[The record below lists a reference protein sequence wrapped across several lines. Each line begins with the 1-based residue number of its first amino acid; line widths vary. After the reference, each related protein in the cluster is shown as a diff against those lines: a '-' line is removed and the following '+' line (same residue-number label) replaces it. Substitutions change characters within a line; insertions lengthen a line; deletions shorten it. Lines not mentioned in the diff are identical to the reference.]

1 MTDSSTGPTRRARPA
16 TLEEVARSAGVSR
29 ATVSRVINGSP
40 KVSSEAKRAVEAA
53 VRKLGYAPNRAARS
67 LVTRRADAV
76 GLVVAE
82 SEQRVFGEPFFASLV
97 RGVSRELARTEV
109 QLVLLLTNAEQER
122 NRVQRFLSTHL
133 DGVLL
138 VSAHS
143 DDPLFE
149 ELSRSGLPAVLAG
162 RPPGPTSLPYVDA
175 DNVGGARSAVEH
187 LVARGRQRIATVTG
201 SLDMSVG
208 VDRLTGYRQGLEA
221 AGLERDERLEAVGDF
236 ATASG
241 ERGVEEL
248 LESCPEIDAI
258 FAASDLMAVG
268 AMRALEAAGRRV
280 PDDVAVVGFD
290 DSVVAESATPS
301 LTSVHQPVE
310 QIGERMV
317 MLLRD
322 AIAGDRAMPSATTLA
337 THLTVRESS

>member
-1 MTDSSTGPTRRARPA
+1 MTDSTGPTERRARPA

-29 ATVSRVINGSP
+29 ATVSRVVNGST
-40 KVSSEAKRAVEAA
+40 KVSSEARRAVEAA

-97 RGVSRELARTEV
+97 RGVSREVSTTTV
-109 QLVLLLTNAEQER
+109 QLVLLLTNSGDER

-143 DDPLFE
+143 DDPLLE
-149 ELSRSGLPAVLAG
+149 ELRASGLPAVLAG
-162 RPPGPTSLPYVDA
+162 RPPQPTSLPYVDA

-187 LVARGRQRIATVTG
+187 LVARGRKRIATITG

-208 VDRLTGYRQGLEA
+208 VDRLTGYRQGIEA
-221 AGLERDERLEAVGDF
+221 AGIERGDRLEAIGDF
-236 ATASG
+236 STASG
-241 ERGVEEL
+241 ERGAREL
-248 LESCPEIDAI
+248 LEQHPEIDAI

-280 PDDVAVVGFD
+280 PDDVGVVGFD

-310 QIGERMV
+310 QIGQRMV

-322 AIAGDRAMPSATTLA
+322 AIAGDRRVPSATTLA
-337 THLTVRESS
+337 TSLTIRDSS

>member
-1 MTDSSTGPTRRARPA
+1 MTDSESTSDRPRRA

-40 KVSSEAKRAVEAA
+40 KVSSEAKRAVKVA

-76 GLVVAE
+76 GLLVAE
-82 SEQRVFGEPFFASLV
+82 SEHRVFGEPFFASLV
-97 RGVSRELARTEV
+97 RGVSRELSTTEV
-109 QLVLLLTNAEQER
+109 QLVLLLTHSADER
-122 NRVQRFLSTHL
+122 NRVERFLSTHL

-149 ELSRSGLPAVLAG
+149 ALARSGLPAVLAG

-175 DNVGGARSAVEH
+175 DNLGGARLAVEH
-187 LVARGRQRIATVTG
+187 LVGRGRERIATITG
-201 SLDMSVG
+201 TLDMSVG
-208 VDRLTGYRQGLEA
+208 VDRLSGYRQGLEA
-221 AGLERDERLEAVGDF
+221 AGLESDDRLEAIGDF
-236 ATASG
+236 GTASG
-241 ERGVEEL
+241 ERGAREL
-248 LESCPEIDAI
+248 LDQRPEIDAV

-268 AMRALEAAGRRV
+268 ALRALEAAGRHV

-290 DSVVAESATPS
+290 DSVVAESASPA

-322 AIAGDRAMPSATTLA
+322 AIAGERAVPSATTLA
-337 THLTVRESS
+337 THLTIRESS